1 MSLKGGEMETTILQ
15 DGSQMMDWMSQIF
28 TIFQGHD
35 IDQTITYVDFQTY
48 YLKKME
54 NYDSMFDYLGEIFE
68 IEKSESVEL
77 NTQEKKRAAKKII
90 RDKEIYKANVAKWD
104 QKLEK
109 ERDIWVT
116 KDKSATSKIKL
127 SVGPSYKSQIDSQ
140 KLETAFSIWNFL
152 KEEGA
157 KSYGGARFAAYFDFF
172 SFGYGNE

>member
-157 KSYGGARFAAYFDFF
+157 KSYGGARFAAYFDFI
-172 SFGYGNE
+172 SLGYGDE